1 MRGYF
6 GKKLVR
12 AMLAFAT
19 GVVVLS
25 VSSAQAQDAAR
36 KPRRSET
43 SAEAS
48 VESDQQRAARSL
60 FDAGTIAFRQLRYED
75 ALESFLQ
82 AYKLTLDPVLL
93 FSIGMTYDRLFRLP
107 EAVKAFEEYLQ
118 AMPDAPNRPAA
129 EERIRIIREHIDQ
142 GEGKAEPA
150 PPEHAPAGPVAEP
163 VAQQAPAPVSAEP
176 QEDRGVR
183 VLHPWVFWV
192 GTGVTVALAGTAI
205 WAGLEFN
212 KASKDYDKNPT
223 PELERDG
230 PKKERR
236 ANALIGSAAGAAA
249 ITAVIGI
256 FFTDWKGRPN
266 HTAAQQPLTWNAWLG
281 RDASGVSLSRSF

>member
-1 MRGYF
+1 
-6 GKKLVR
+6 
-12 AMLAFAT
+12 MLAA
-19 GVVVLS
+19 LLAMALAALPAPS
-25 VSSAQAQDAAR
+25 VQAQDAAR
-36 KPRRSET
+36 SRRGKADASAET
-43 SAEAS
+43 SNI
-48 VESDQQRAARSL
+48 ESDQQRAARSL

-107 EAVKAFEEYLQ
+107 EAVKAFEDYLK

-142 GEGKAEPA
+142 GEATPA
-150 PPEHAPAGPVAEP
+150 PPPPAPLEQAPPAAAPASETAPRDPGPA
-163 VAQQAPAPVSAEP
+163 S
-176 QEDRGVR
+176 DSRGVK
-183 VLHPWVFWV
+183 VLHPAVFWV
-192 GTGVTVALAGTAI
+192 GTGVTAALTGAAI
-205 WAGLEFN
+205 WAGVEFS

-223 PELERDG
+223 EELEQEG

-236 ANALIGSAAGAAA
+236 ANALIGSAAGVAV

-256 FFTDWKGRPN
+256 FFTDWKGQKQ
-266 HTAAQQPLTWNAWLG
+266 HTAAQQSLIWNAWLG
-281 RDASGVSLSRSF
+281 RDTSGVSLSRSF